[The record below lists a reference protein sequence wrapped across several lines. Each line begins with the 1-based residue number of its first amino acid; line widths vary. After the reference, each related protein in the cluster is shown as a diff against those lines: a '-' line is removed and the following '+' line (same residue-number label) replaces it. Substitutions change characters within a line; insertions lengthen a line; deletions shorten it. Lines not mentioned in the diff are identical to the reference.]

1 MERRL
6 RPAGTPAA
14 LIRHLNAELNAVIR
28 DAAVADRMTGLG
40 ALTRP
45 NTVEE
50 FAEFR
55 ERQIEFFAGM
65 VQTAN
70 IRID

>member
-1 MERRL
+1 M
-6 RPAGTPAA
+6 
-14 LIRHLNAELNAVIR
+14 R
-28 DAAVADRMTGLG
+28 DIVLDGLG
-40 ALTRP
+40 FSLGLKSLLLQLVDLRSQRP